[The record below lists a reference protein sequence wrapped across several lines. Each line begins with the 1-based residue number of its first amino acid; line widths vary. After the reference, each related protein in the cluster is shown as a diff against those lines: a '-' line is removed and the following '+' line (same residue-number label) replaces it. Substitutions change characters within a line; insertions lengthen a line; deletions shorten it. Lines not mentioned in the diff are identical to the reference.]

1 MEKPNILEKD
11 FDLHQFEQEQKQK
24 LLKGFSQVLLT
35 LSIINFTIYIL
46 VFFLFNVVSLLILI
60 ITTLITGTLFSFSYY
75 MVKKDKLQTA
85 SWILVI
91 SLFIA
96 TNVLTWILGTEV
108 PVVVGQFL
116 IIVIAFMFLG
126 YQATIWVTAAA
137 IISTCL
143 LLLFQNFLKLY
154 KPTLFTKELIDS
166 MYLITIL
173 SALPTFLVLII
184 LLLRRQASIGEFQN
198 KRLQLAYNDLQQ
210 RQNTSSLMSQQILA
224 IVSQLNSAATQQ
236 ASGSNQQVS
245 TVSEIAQ
252 SIEELSHTANSI
264 SDMAGQVNEAAEKID
279 RESREIEETTTISV
293 ERTKDG
299 INAIEE
305 TVVASKS
312 VAQKYQLLME
322 AMQSFALKSQD
333 MRRILELLSNIATE
347 THLLSLNAAIEA
359 AGAGEYGVRFG
370 VVAQETKNLA
380 MRSSS
385 ASKEVVEIVN
395 QVEETIN
402 STMKIAQE
410 GYDNSVIMEM
420 VSNQSQEVILEMG
433 DAVKSAFIQ
442 AGSIRGGIKNVLEL
456 AYVIKLATAQQ
467 QTASQQVLQSVR
479 ELSAVAEQFAQNS
492 TTVSSSADNLE
503 DLSSELNL
511 TFAA

>member
-1 MEKPNILEKD
+1 
-11 FDLHQFEQEQKQK
+11 
-24 LLKGFSQVLLT
+24 
-35 LSIINFTIYIL
+35 
-46 VFFLFNVVSLLILI
+46 
-60 ITTLITGTLFSFSYY
+60 
-75 MVKKDKLQTA
+75 
-85 SWILVI
+85 
-91 SLFIA
+91 
-96 TNVLTWILGTEV
+96 
-108 PVVVGQFL
+108 
-116 IIVIAFMFLG
+116 
-126 YQATIWVTAAA
+126 
-137 IISTCL
+137 
-143 LLLFQNFLKLY
+143 
-154 KPTLFTKELIDS
+154 
-166 MYLITIL
+166 
-173 SALPTFLVLII
+173 
-184 LLLRRQASIGEFQN
+184 
-198 KRLQLAYNDLQQ
+198 
-210 RQNTSSLMSQQILA
+210 
-224 IVSQLNSAATQQ
+224 VSQLNSAATQQ